1 MRILPFALLSVT
13 ALGLAACAPGTTGI
27 RCGTGDGGRAAIGA
41 IGGALAAD
49 LLDENALTGGV
60 DYGSYPLARTYTVGL
75 NIGF

>member
-49 LLDENALTGGV
+49 ILDENALTGAAIGAGAGALADDAGV
-60 DYGSYPLARTYTVGL
+60 CY
-75 NIGF
+75 